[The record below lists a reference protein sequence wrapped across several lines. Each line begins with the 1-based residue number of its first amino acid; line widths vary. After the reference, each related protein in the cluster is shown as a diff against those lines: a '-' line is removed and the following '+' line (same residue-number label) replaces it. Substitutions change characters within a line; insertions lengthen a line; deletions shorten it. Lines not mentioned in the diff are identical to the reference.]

1 MAKDPDF
8 GGGVPTK
15 LLDVVAGLMSGA
27 LPAGL
32 TPADAINVLT
42 HLVWE
47 EHHAA
52 NPGSGVVG
60 IWEVSE
66 ALKEF
71 DTATKSLKS
80 APNPPAAQAALVV
93 LIKAID
99 ALTDLWKVGSV
110 MPGFFTPAK

>member
-8 GGGVPTK
+8 GGGIPTK

-27 LPAGL
+27 LPAGV
-32 TPADAINVLT
+32 TQADAINVLT

-52 NPGSGVVG
+52 NPGSGVIG

-71 DTATKSLKS
+71 DTATKSLK
-80 APNPPAAQAALVV
+80 AAARRIPPRPRLHCCY
-93 LIKAID
+93 LSRPS
-99 ALTDLWKVGSV
+99 TR
-110 MPGFFTPAK
+110 